1 MAASKKAQPQT
12 KAKAKIVS
20 FNVNGIRARLHQLE
34 MLNDS
39 HAPDVVA
46 IQECKV
52 VDEEFPHDAVK
63 AAGYPYIQTFGQ
75 KGHYGVTLLSKTEPE
90 NVVFGV
96 PWRADDQQ
104 RRLICADYN
113 INGLQ
118 LRVLNGYYPQGDS
131 REHPT
136 KFPNKTEFYADILK
150 MLEESHAPDQNLLV
164 VGDMNVAPS
173 DLDIGIGEDN
183 KKRWLRTGKASFL
196 PEERE
201 WLQKLYDWGL
211 TDTYVHATADADRLY
226 SWFDY
231 RSKGF
236 DREPRRGLRIDLIL
250 ATAPLLKK
258 MTGVGIDYDLRG
270 AEKPSDHCPIWCEFG

>member
-1 MAASKKAQPQT
+1 MAGSGPKSAS
-12 KAKAKIVS
+12 AKIFS

-34 MLNDS
+34 MLNER

-52 VDEEFPHDAVK
+52 VDEEFPYDAVK
-63 AAGYPYIQTFGQ
+63 EAGYPHIQTFGQ
-75 KGHYGVTLLSKTEPE
+75 KGHYGVTLLSRTQPE
-90 NVVFGV
+90 NVCFGV
-96 PWRADDQQ
+96 PWRPEDQQ
-104 RRLICADYN
+104 RRLICADYR
-113 INGLQ
+113 INGLK
-118 LRVLNGYYPQGDS
+118 LRLLNGYYPQGDS
-131 REHPT
+131 RDHPT

-150 MLEESHAPDQNLLV
+150 MLEDSHTPKDNLLV
-164 VGDMNVAPS
+164 VGDMNVAPT
-173 DLDIGIGEDN
+173 DIDIGIGEDN

-211 TDTYVHATADADRLY
+211 TDTYAHVTAEADRLY

-236 DREPRRGLRIDLIL
+236 DREPKRGLRIDLIL
-250 ATAPLLKK
+250 ATAPLMKK
-258 MTGVGIDYDLRG
+258 LTGAGIDYDLRA
-270 AEKPSDHCPIWCEFG
+270 AEKPSDHCPIWCEFGG

>member
-1 MAASKKAQPQT
+1 MAASSAKAKTP
-12 KAKAKIVS
+12 AKAKIVS

-34 MLNDS
+34 MLNES

-52 VDEEFPHDAVK
+52 VDADFPYDAVK
-63 AAGYPYIQTFGQ
+63 AAGYPHIQTFGQ
-75 KGHYGVTLLSKTEPE
+75 KGHYGVSLLSKTEPE

-96 PWRADDQQ
+96 PWRDDDQQ
-104 RRLICADYN
+104 RRLICADYT

-118 LRVLNGYYPQGDS
+118 MRVLNGYYPQGDS
-131 REHPT
+131 RDHPT

-150 MLEESHAPDQNLLV
+150 VLESEHSPEQNLLV
-164 VGDMNVAPS
+164 VGDMNVAPT

-201 WLQKLYDWGL
+201 WLEKLYNWGL
-211 TDTYVHATADADRLY
+211 TDTYTHFTDEADRLY

-236 DREPRRGLRIDLIL
+236 EREPRRGLRIDLIL
-250 ATAPLLKK
+250 ASAPLLKRLK
-258 MTGVGIDYDLRG
+258 STGIDYDLRA
-270 AEKPSDHCPIWCEFG
+270 AEKPSDHCPIWAEFG